1 MKRGQRFIDG
11 LLSLWRIII
20 LIIILSE
27 DFTLCNQILHSEQKF
42 YTHSINDILLS
53 NYSMKPYVYIQET
66 LVNV

>member
-11 LLSLWRIII
+11 LQSLWTII

-27 DFTLCNQILHSEQKF
+27 DLTLCNQILHSEQKF

-53 NYSMKPYVYIQET
+53 NYSMKPYVYIKET